1 MRFRQVNLAEEEALA
16 TNSLGG
22 GLSRQ
27 ARRCANCA
35 IKAFARGFA
44 TSRRAETKLLGNPSG
59 SNSGG
64 ENGEAEQKL

>member
-1 MRFRQVNLAEEEALA
+1 MAEEEALA
-16 TNSLGG
+16 PNSLGG

-27 ARRCANCA
+27 ARSCAKCA

-44 TSRRAETKLLGNPSG
+44 GSRRPETKLLGNPSG